1 MGRMWAM
8 GCSASNAQA
17 DIASN
22 LSDRAARQAFTREEL
37 IRQIMGA
44 PQRDPVTGKM
54 IEHDYDSA
62 AVAADLAQAR
72 AALKTY
78 RHDDSPDAERFGAPT
93 PMFVRGEVYQTELV
107 QREADGR
114 IYREGVRR
122 NGPLVSRVRVREE
135 LDGGEFTRVVAEAR

>member
-1 MGRMWAM
+1 M

-22 LSDRAARQAFTREEL
+22 LSERAARQAFTREEL
-37 IRQIMGA
+37 IRQLMGS
-44 PQRDPVTGKM
+44 PQQDPATGRM
-54 IEHDYDSA
+54 VQLDYDSA
-62 AVAADLAQAR
+62 AVAADLQAAR
-72 AALKTY
+72 AALRTY
-78 RHDDSPDAERFGAPT
+78 RHDDSPDAERFGAPA

-122 NGPLVSRVRVREE
+122 NGPFVARVRVREE
-135 LDGGEFTRVVAEAR
+135 RDGGDFTRVVAEAR